1 MMGKIVPGNWIGGLE
16 AYCSAHFACSLLF
29 VCLNRFLRQVLIK
42 RSLPPPQLAL
52 SLHHGAAL
60 PSPVKP
66 ADSELESESMLST
79 DKCAQLNQVQNE
91 SM

>member
-1 MMGKIVPGNWIGGLE
+1 MPSNWIGDLG
-16 AYCSAHFACSLLF
+16 AYCSAESAHSGFACSVHF

-42 RSLPPPQLAL
+42 RSLPLPQLAL

-60 PSPVKP
+60 QSPVKP
-66 ADSELESESMLST
+66 VDSELESEGMLST
-79 DKCAQLNQVQNE
+79 EKCSQLNQVQNE